1 MRRLA
6 YYPLLRRS
14 ALAPHWG
21 ALLALALFLVA
32 GLAVLD
38 DYGVTTDE
46 FVNALRAERNYAF
59 LIGEADD
66 FASEKFEFRLYG
78 PAFDMALLFV
88 ERAFGLEDVRSAHL
102 SRHLLLHL
110 CFLVGGL
117 FAYLLARRL
126 FGNRLP
132 AVGAMLLF
140 LLHPRL
146 YAHSFFNTKDISFL
160 ALFTIALFLTH
171 RAFKRDAIPVFVLLG
186 VAVGALV
193 NLRIMGLVLLAAIPS
208 MRALDFALAADWAE
222 RKRVLLTTGA
232 FALAAA
238 LTFYALQPYLWADPV
253 GRAVEW
259 WTTLS
264 QHPIARLELFRG
276 ALISNED
283 FSVEYILRWFSITS
297 PPFALLLG
305 VVGAAA
311 LLAAAVKAP
320 RKALR
325 SERLR
330 FGALLI
336 GCLAAPVL
344 AVGAL
349 GANIYDGWRH
359 LYFLWAPFSLLAAF
373 GIMLL
378 ADAARRPRMRAA
390 VYGAAGAGLAATLV
404 SMALIH
410 PNQQVAFNFLV
421 DRVAPEHLR
430 AQYLL
435 DIWGHPARQ
444 ALVWLLDEHPDAG
457 FGVNA
462 FNRRIE
468 ENTRILPASSR
479 ERITLAPGEDAFAIR
494 LAERMRDDLILH
506 RVKVYGN
513 TIAAVER
520 PNGWRRLYEAAVQ
533 QEPEIDSVFGFH
545 RVGKELILIK
555 EPCSAPY
562 LTNQWL
568 ILRPTAGD
576 GEASRPSAR
585 EEALGLWR
593 FPIGSYGALFDG
605 KCVASLSLPRRPLTD
620 FEVIWQPMLLDE
632 REARES
638 ARRARDEG
646 RLLARSAYDVY
657 LANGE
662 LAYLRDSC
670 DPAETERPF
679 HLNVFPQSVSD
690 LPDDRWELGFESFRF
705 EFHRAGAFVDGGCAA
720 FFPLPDYPIAGIRT
734 GQSPEGDGDLWSAKF
749 SADPERRWA
758 ESIAGVSGEPLA
770 RGAFDVHLA
779 DGALAYV
786 KQPCQ
791 QEDTE
796 ARFYLHV
803 APERASDLPEGRGG
817 YGFDNLDF
825 DFFLNG
831 ALFEGKCAARIPL
844 PDYPVAGVRTG
855 QSMEDGGDLWRAEFS
870 TDPERRWAE
879 SIAGVSGKP
888 LARGAFD
895 VHLTD
900 EALVYVK
907 QPCEPRDT
915 EARFFLHVTPER
927 VSDLPDEREQ
937 HGFDNL
943 DFDFFLNGALF
954 EGKCAARVPLPGY
967 AIAEVRTGQYA
978 SGGDL
983 WSVDAAMRNGSP
995 APNPP

>member
-6 YYPLLRRS
+6 YYPLLRWS

-38 DYGVTTDE
+38 DYGVTFDEPSQRSHGLGSIRFFLGDWDALPINHNKFYGVAFEAPLRLIEHALGLTD
-46 FVNALRAERNYAF
+46 
-59 LIGEADD
+59 
-66 FASEKFEFRLYG
+66 S
-78 PAFDMALLFV
+78 
-88 ERAFGLEDVRSAHL
+88 RSVYLA
-102 SRHLLLHL
+102 RHLLIHL
-110 CFLVGGL
+110 AFLAGGL
-117 FAYLLARRL
+117 FAYLLAFRL
-126 FGNRLP
+126 FGVRLL
-132 AVGAMLLF
+132 ALAAMALF

-146 YAHSFFNTKDISFL
+146 YAHSFFNSTETPFL
-160 ALFTIALFLTH
+160 VLFTIALFLAH
-171 RAFKRDAIPVFVLLG
+171 RAFRRDSLGAFALLG
-186 VAVGALV
+186 VGVGILV
-193 NLRIMGLVLLAAIPS
+193 NLRIMGVVLLAAIPAA
-208 MRALDFALAADWAE
+208 RALDFALAREWAE

-232 FALAAA
+232 FALSSV
-238 LTFYALQPYLWADPV
+238 LTVYALSLYLWKNPV
-253 GRAVEW
+253 VRSIEW

-264 QHPIARLELFRG
+264 QHPSVRLELFRG
-276 ALISNED
+276 MFHSNED
-283 FSVEYILRWFSITS
+283 FPVEYILHWFSITS

-325 SERLR
+325 SEGLR

-336 GCLAAPVL
+336 GCFAAPIL
-344 AVGAL
+344 AVIL
-349 GANIYDGWRH
+349 LDVNTYDGWRH
-359 LYFLWAPFSLLAAF
+359 VYFLWAPFSMLAAF
-373 GIMLL
+373 GAKFL
-378 ADAARRPRMRAA
+378 ADAARRPRLRAA
-390 VYGAAGAGLAATLV
+390 VYWAAGAGLAATLA

-410 PNQQVAFNFLV
+410 PNQHAAFNFFV
-421 DRVAPEHLR
+421 DRVAPERLR
-430 AQYLL
+430 TQYLL
-435 DIWGHPARQ
+435 DNWGHPARQ
-444 ALVWLLDEHPDAG
+444 ALDWLLAEHPDAG
-457 FGVNA
+457 FEVNA

-468 ENTRILPASSR
+468 ENMRILPASSR
-479 ERITLAPGEDAFAIR
+479 ERITPGPGEDAFAIR

-520 PNGWRRLYEAAVQ
+520 PMDWRSLYEAAMQ
-533 QEPEIDSVFGFH
+533 QESEIDSVFDFH
-545 RVGKELILIK
+545 WVGKELILIK

-585 EEALGLWR
+585 EEALELRR
-593 FPIGSYGALFDG
+593 FPIGSFGALFDG
-605 KCVASLSLPRRPLTD
+605 KCVASLPLPRRPIADL
-620 FEVIWQPMLLDE
+620 EAHWQPALLDE

-646 RLLARSAYDVY
+646 RLLARSAYDIH

-734 GQSPEGDGDLWSAKF
+734 GQSPEGDGDLWRAKF

-879 SIAGVSGKP
+879 SIAGVSGEP

-907 QPCEPRDT
+907 QPCEQRDT

-954 EGKCAARVPLPGY
+954 EGKCAARVPLPDY

-983 WSVDAAMRNGSP
+983 WSVEAAMRNGSP